1 MNEVKFERDIQN
13 LSFLVPA
20 RIYHA
25 DFDITKK
32 VPIPALIESCI
43 KVISEVNT
51 ISPRQIQVFF
61 GLNEVERETLI
72 NQVLN
77 TGWVVFNENGEL
89 EATKKLLEWSNNSS
103 DLEFVETLAFSEKI
117 VVDLLTN
124 HIQPRSEMFPFK
136 GLPKIL
142 HSDVNRDD
150 MSIDNLFSNQF
161 TRFKDCTN
169 NTHVKHPRSNLYRIR
184 SIKSLRVSEIIL
196 GIKFTIKHDDYKG
209 YHIDGKLLSHNENN
223 GKLISSS
230 GLYSQIIDYIS
241 NLPKSYSYSLSFQN
255 YCDITK
261 DHVLKDYYNYEEN
274 YFDILKFLN
283 DRQERKT
290 GYGNQETSALIGPI
304 YMEPNNRLKNY
315 LYSLNEDES
324 LPLAIWKPANSSLFG
339 ASANLKFHIESI
351 NEILKKKGSEIIT
364 LFPYKDKSQN
374 YQMKESFKNRIGS
387 AYFINTLN
395 DLDEAEV
402 LVIPGENGFA
412 YCQYHVTLDPDL
424 GFPGLTIPIGYYT
437 RDPERINILW
447 EYLRKFYVSSSGL
460 RIIPFSTSF
469 ESNVDSDKIYKQ
481 LIEYK

>member
-1 MNEVKFERDIQN
+1 
-13 LSFLVPA
+13 
-20 RIYHA
+20 
-25 DFDITKK
+25 
-32 VPIPALIESCI
+32 
-43 KVISEVNT
+43 
-51 ISPRQIQVFF
+51 
-61 GLNEVERETLI
+61 
-72 NQVLN
+72 
-77 TGWVVFNENGEL
+77 
-89 EATKKLLEWSNNSS
+89 
-103 DLEFVETLAFSEKI
+103 
-117 VVDLLTN
+117 
-124 HIQPRSEMFPFK
+124 
-136 GLPKIL
+136 
-142 HSDVNRDD
+142 
-150 MSIDNLFSNQF
+150 
-161 TRFKDCTN
+161 
-169 NTHVKHPRSNLYRIR
+169 
-184 SIKSLRVSEIIL
+184 
-196 GIKFTIKHDDYKG
+196 
-209 YHIDGKLLSHNENN
+209 
-223 GKLISSS
+223 
-230 GLYSQIIDYIS
+230 
-241 NLPKSYSYSLSFQN
+241 
-255 YCDITK
+255 
-261 DHVLKDYYNYEEN
+261 
-274 YFDILKFLN
+274 
-283 DRQERKT
+283 
-290 GYGNQETSALIGPI
+290 
-304 YMEPNNRLKNY
+304 MEPNNRLKNY